1 MVSRA
6 LLLLLSLCVA
16 VCISTAGYG
25 QANDV
30 SVSAGGIFSPNSVS
44 NPINTAGFPPCPTFG
59 CSNPPACVD
68 CLAPNAA
75 TSGVAF
81 EGTFAHRLLNL
92 DLVSL
97 HLELPVMVAP
107 NRSGGGVGN
116 FSQLFFTPGLRL
128 KFSLPLVSPF
138 LSLGGG
144 FGHFSP
150 KNGFNNSS
158 VTRGALGAGAGVD
171 LGTHIPLLGF
181 RAEVREFYT
190 GDPYAATQ
198 HSVFAGGGLVF
209 KF

>member
-1 MVSRA
+1 MTNRA

-16 VCISTAGYG
+16 VCISTACYG

-30 SVSAGGIFSPNSVS
+30 ALSVGGIFSPNLN
-44 NPINTAGFPPCPTFG
+44 NPINTGVLPPCPSIG
-59 CSNPPACVD
+59 CPTICTD
-68 CLAPNAA
+68 CIAPNAA

-81 EGTFAHRLLNL
+81 QGTFAHRVLNF

-107 NRSGGGVGN
+107 NRNGNGVGN
-116 FSQLFFTPGLRL
+116 FSEVFFTPGLRV
-128 KFSLPLVSPF
+128 KFSLPVLSPF

-144 FGHFSP
+144 FAHFSP
-150 KNGFNNSS
+150 KNSLNNLSD
-158 VTRGALGAGAGVD
+158 TRGALGAGVGVD
-171 LGTHIPLLGF
+171 LHTHIPLFGF

-190 GDPYAATQ
+190 GNAYAATQ
-198 HSVFAGGGLVF
+198 HNIFAGGGLVL

>member
-1 MVSRA
+1 MTNRA

-16 VCISTAGYG
+16 VCISTACYG

-30 SVSAGGIFSPNSVS
+30 ALSVGGIFSPNLN
-44 NPINTAGFPPCPTFG
+44 NPINTGVLPPCPSIG
-59 CSNPPACVD
+59 CPTICTD
-68 CLAPNAA
+68 CIAPNAA

-81 EGTFAHRLLNL
+81 QGTFAHRVLNF

-107 NRSGGGVGN
+107 NRNGNGVGN
-116 FSQLFFTPGLRL
+116 FSEVFFTPGLRV
-128 KFSLPLVSPF
+128 KFSLPVVSPF

-144 FGHFSP
+144 FAHFTP
-150 KNGFNNSS
+150 KNSLNSPS
-158 VTRGALGAGAGVD
+158 DTRAALGAGAGVD
-171 LGTHIPLLGF
+171 VHTYIPLLGF

-198 HSVFAGGGLVF
+198 HHVFVGGGVVL